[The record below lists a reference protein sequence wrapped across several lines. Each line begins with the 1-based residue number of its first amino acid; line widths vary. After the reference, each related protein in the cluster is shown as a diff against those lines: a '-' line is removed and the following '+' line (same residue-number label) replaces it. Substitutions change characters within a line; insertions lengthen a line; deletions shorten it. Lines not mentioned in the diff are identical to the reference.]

1 MTDRKTTIILF
12 AVGVLSIALGVLF
25 LVIYP
30 GVITLNALVA
40 FTTGFGALG
49 IGFAGL
55 GARKIGIALLI
66 PMMICAILSIY
77 MMVKWFL

>member
-1 MTDRKTTIILF
+1 MSDRKATVILF

-25 LVIYP
+25 LVITP

-66 PMMICAILSIY
+66 PMLIGAIFSFYVMI
-77 MMVKWFL
+77 KWFI